1 MIKFYKEDWHGV
13 KKISKK
19 KYRSYLDALSKYE
32 GNFRKYSYTF
42 ERNDEVRISRHNEK
56 TEDGRLK
63 CVLEFGDLKIVA
75 VFDDWKELEE
85 ASKW

>member
-32 GNFRKYSYTF
+32 GGVS
-42 ERNDEVRISRHNEK
+42 RNNEK

-63 CVLEFGDLKIVA
+63 CVLEFGGLKIVA

>member
-32 GNFRKYSYTF
+32 GGVSGYSEET
-42 ERNDEVRISRHNEK
+42 NDGK
-56 TEDGRLK
+56 LK
-63 CVLEFGDLKIVA
+63 RTLEFGVLKIIA
-75 VFDDWKELEE
+75 VFDDRKELEE

>member
-32 GNFRKYSYTF
+32 GGVSGCSEET
-42 ERNDEVRISRHNEK
+42 S
-56 TEDGRLK
+56 DGKLK
-63 CVLEFGDLKIVA
+63 RTLEFGGLKIVA

>member
-19 KYRSYLDALSKYE
+19 KYRRYLDALSQYE
-32 GNFRKYSYTF
+32 GNVCEYCG
-42 ERNDEVRISRHNEK
+42 I
-56 TEDGRLK
+56 TEDCKRK
-63 CVLEFGDLKIVA
+63 RTLEFGGLKIVA
-75 VFDDWKELEE
+75 VFDNWNELEE

>member
-32 GNFRKYSYTF
+32 GGVS
-42 ERNDEVRISRHNEK
+42 ECSEK
-56 TEDGRLK
+56 TSDGKINRT
-63 CVLEFGDLKIVA
+63 LEFGDLKIAA

>member
-19 KYRSYLDALSKYE
+19 KYRRYLDALSKYE
-32 GNFRKYSYTF
+32 GS
-42 ERNDEVRISRHNEK
+42 VSGSREEINGGK
-56 TEDGRLK
+56 LK
-63 CVLEFGDLKIVA
+63 RTLEFAGLKIVA

>member
-1 MIKFYKEDWHGV
+1 MIRFYKEDWHGV

-32 GNFRKYSYTF
+32 GGVSGYS
-42 ERNDEVRISRHNEK
+42 EEINDGK
-56 TEDGRLK
+56 LK
-63 CVLEFGDLKIVA
+63 RTLEFGDLEIAA

-85 ASKW
+85 ASKR

>member
-19 KYRSYLDALSKYE
+19 RFRSYLDALSKYE
-32 GNFRKYSYTF
+32 GAVSGYSEET
-42 ERNDEVRISRHNEK
+42 NDGK
-56 TEDGRLK
+56 LK
-63 CVLEFGDLKIVA
+63 RTLEFGDLKIFA

>member
-19 KYRSYLDALSKYE
+19 KYRSYLDALNKYE
-32 GNFRKYSYTF
+32 GGVSGYSEET
-42 ERNDEVRISRHNEK
+42 NDGK
-56 TEDGRLK
+56 LK
-63 CVLEFGDLKIVA
+63 RTLEFGDLKIVA

>member
-32 GNFRKYSYTF
+32 GGVSGYS
-42 ERNDEVRISRHNEK
+42 EEINDGN
-56 TEDGRLK
+56 LK
-63 CVLEFGDLKIVA
+63 RTLEFGGLKIVA

>member
-32 GNFRKYSYTF
+32 GSVSGSS
-42 ERNDEVRISRHNEK
+42 EEINDGK
-56 TEDGRLK
+56 LK
-63 CVLEFGDLKIVA
+63 RTMEFCGLKIVA

>member
-1 MIKFYKEDWHGV
+1 MIKFYKEDLHGV

-32 GNFRKYSYTF
+32 GGVSGYSEET
-42 ERNDEVRISRHNEK
+42 NDGKIKR
-56 TEDGRLK
+56 TM
-63 CVLEFGDLKIVA
+63 EFGGLKIVA

-85 ASKW
+85 ASKC

>member
-32 GNFRKYSYTF
+32 SGVSGHS
-42 ERNDEVRISRHNEK
+42 EEID
-56 TEDGRLK
+56 DGKLK
-63 CVLEFGDLKIVA
+63 RTLEFGGLKIVA

>member
-1 MIKFYKEDWHGV
+1 MINFYKEDWHGV

-32 GNFRKYSYTF
+32 GGVS
-42 ERNDEVRISRHNEK
+42 ILNEK

-63 CVLEFGDLKIVA
+63 SVLEFGDLKIVA

>member
-32 GNFRKYSYTF
+32 GG
-42 ERNDEVRISRHNEK
+42 VSRCSEETNEGK
-56 TEDGRLK
+56 LK
-63 CVLEFGDLKIVA
+63 RTLEFGGLKIVA

>member
-19 KYRSYLDALSKYE
+19 RFRSYLDALSKYE
-32 GNFRKYSYTF
+32 GSVSGHSEET
-42 ERNDEVRISRHNEK
+42 NDGK
-56 TEDGRLK
+56 LK
-63 CVLEFGDLKIVA
+63 RTLEFGGLKIVA
-75 VFDDWKELEE
+75 VFDDRKELEG

>member
-19 KYRSYLDALSKYE
+19 RFRSYLDALSKYE
-32 GNFRKYSYTF
+32 GGVFEYS
-42 ERNDEVRISRHNEK
+42 EEINDSK
-56 TEDGRLK
+56 LK
-63 CVLEFGDLKIVA
+63 RTLEFGGLKIVA
-75 VFDDWKELEE
+75 VFDDWKELDE

>member
-32 GNFRKYSYTF
+32 GGVSGFSEET
-42 ERNDEVRISRHNEK
+42 NDGK
-56 TEDGRLK
+56 LK
-63 CVLEFGDLKIVA
+63 RTLEFVDLKIVA

>member
-19 KYRSYLDALSKYE
+19 RFRSYLDALSKYE
-32 GNFRKYSYTF
+32 GSVSGRSEET
-42 ERNDEVRISRHNEK
+42 NDGK
-56 TEDGRLK
+56 LK
-63 CVLEFGDLKIVA
+63 RTLEFGGLKIVA

>member
-19 KYRSYLDALSKYE
+19 KYRSYVDALSKYE
-32 GNFRKYSYTF
+32 GGVSGYSEET
-42 ERNDEVRISRHNEK
+42 NDGK
-56 TEDGRLK
+56 LK
-63 CVLEFGDLKIVA
+63 RALEFGGLKIVA
-75 VFDDWKELEE
+75 VFDDWEELEE

>member
-32 GNFRKYSYTF
+32 GGVPGYSEET
-42 ERNDEVRISRHNEK
+42 NDGK
-56 TEDGRLK
+56 LK
-63 CVLEFGDLKIVA
+63 RTLEFGDLKIVA
-75 VFDDWKELEE
+75 VFDDWKELDE
-85 ASKW
+85 ANKW

>member
-19 KYRSYLDALSKYE
+19 KYRNYLDALSKYE
-32 GNFRKYSYTF
+32 GGVSGYSEET
-42 ERNDEVRISRHNEK
+42 NDGK
-56 TEDGRLK
+56 LK
-63 CVLEFGDLKIVA
+63 RTMEFGGLKIVA

-85 ASKW
+85 ARKW

>member
-32 GNFRKYSYTF
+32 GGVSGYREET
-42 ERNDEVRISRHNEK
+42 D
-56 TEDGRLK
+56 DGKFKRT
-63 CVLEFGDLKIVA
+63 LEFGDLKIVA
-75 VFDDWKELEE
+75 VFDDCKELEE

>member
-1 MIKFYKEDWHGV
+1 MIKFYKEDWHGI

-19 KYRSYLDALSKYE
+19 RFRSYLDALSKYE
-32 GNFRKYSYTF
+32 GGVS
-42 ERNDEVRISRHNEK
+42 ECSEEINDGK
-56 TEDGRLK
+56 LK
-63 CVLEFGDLKIVA
+63 RTLEFGDLKIVA

>member
-32 GNFRKYSYTF
+32 GG
-42 ERNDEVRISRHNEK
+42 VSRHNGK

-63 CVLEFGDLKIVA
+63 CVLEFGGLKIVA

>member
-19 KYRSYLDALSKYE
+19 RFRSYLDALSKYE
-32 GNFRKYSYTF
+32 GGVLEYS
-42 ERNDEVRISRHNEK
+42 EEINDSK
-56 TEDGRLK
+56 LK
-63 CVLEFGDLKIVA
+63 RTLEFGGLKIVA
-75 VFDDWKELEE
+75 VFDDWKELDE